1 MNERPEKAV
10 PGTRY
15 YELETVRYDPEK
27 GTVDTLIDE
36 QVRHQIEIRK
46 GIEDGVVRP
55 AVIAELERL
64 GYVVSSPGEAAA
76 LQEEAWARSER
87 PDLQPLVDSLDADVV
102 VLRLLCQ
109 GLPVDLA
116 AIEKV
121 SLRLLNT
128 AVSLRH
134 IAVNGPWT
142 EEQS

>member
-1 MNERPEKAV
+1 MN
-10 PGTRY
+10 
-15 YELETVRYDPEK
+15 DP
-27 GTVDTLIDE
+27 
-36 QVRHQIEIRK
+36 IENRTFNVAYNA
-46 GIEDGVVRP
+46 EDGEVVIDSFGIAEVIKVQQRMIE
-55 AVIAELERL
+55 AVFRQAVVAELERL

-109 GLPVDLA
+109 GLPADLA